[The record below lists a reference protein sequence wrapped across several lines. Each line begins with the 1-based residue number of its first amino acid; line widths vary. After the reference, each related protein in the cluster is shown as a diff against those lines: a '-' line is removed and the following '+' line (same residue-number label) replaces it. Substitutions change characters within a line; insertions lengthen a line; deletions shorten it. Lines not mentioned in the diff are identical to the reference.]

1 MPGSVR
7 IGVIGTSWWADSMHL
22 PSLKSHSG
30 AQLVALC
37 GRNQTRAAEMA
48 AKYDIPQIYADYRE
62 MIEKARLD
70 ALVISVPD
78 DLHYPIAS
86 TALDA
91 GLHLLCEKPLAL
103 NVDQAEAMLAKAQ
116 SAKVVHMI
124 LFTYRWS
131 TYHRYLRQLIE
142 ENYIGRPYH
151 GHWHFFSDKGRSGQ
165 YEWKY
170 DQQRSSGALSLFGS
184 HMIDMARWHCGEIA
198 RVSAHLPHH
207 VERPGPDGKVLDP
220 ANDSALLL
228 IEFAN
233 GMHGTIHTS
242 LVAHVG
248 DRGAE
253 QHCRLHGESGTL
265 EADFIFAG
273 AASGAEIRGVRH
285 DEAGF
290 QLLPVP
296 QHIQQDLDPGQIF
309 APFTRDSVGPRLFV
323 DAILAG
329 ESVTPDFSD
338 GLKAQQVIAAGLEA
352 HRTGTWVEVS

>member
-1 MPGSVR
+1 LSVR
-7 IGVIGTSWWADSMHL
+7 IGIVGTSWWADAMHL
-22 PSLKSHSG
+22 PSLKSHPG

-48 AKYDIPQIYADYRE
+48 AKYDIPQIFGDYRE
-62 MIEKARLD
+62 MIAKAELD

-78 DLHYPIAS
+78 EWHYPIAS
-86 TALDA
+86 AALDA

-103 NVDQAEAMLAKAQ
+103 NVGQASAMLAKAQ
-116 SAKVVHMI
+116 AAEVVHMI

-131 TYHRYLRQLIE
+131 THHRYLHQLIE
-142 ENYIGRPYH
+142 EGYIGRPYH

-184 HMIDMARWHCGEIA
+184 HMIDMARWHFGEIA
-198 RVSAHLPHH
+198 RVSAHLPPH
-207 VERPGPDGKVLDP
+207 VERPGPDGQALDP

-228 IEFAN
+228 VEFAN

-248 DRGAE
+248 ERGAE

-273 AASGAEIRGVRH
+273 TDAGAEIRGGRH
-285 DEAGF
+285 GEARI
-290 QLLPVP
+290 QPLPVP
-296 QHIQQDLDPGQIF
+296 RQIQEDLDPGEIF
-309 APFTRDSVGPRLFV
+309 APFTRQSAGPRRFV

-329 ESVTPDFSD
+329 ESAAPDFSD
-338 GLKAQQVIAAGLEA
+338 GLKAQAVIAAALEA
-352 HRTGTWVEVS
+352 HRTGAWVAVP